1 MKRLFALTLALIMV
15 LSLATVAFADDVSG
29 VGDHASET
37 GSITINGA
45 STESNT
51 YKLYKML
58 LLESYNTASGAYSYK
73 AENDW
78 KEFLASADAAP
89 YMATDTDGYVT
100 WIWTAP
106 TNLPEDDTTTPRTEA
121 EAKAKFAKLAMAY
134 AERKDLTP
142 QRTTANSGDY
152 VNVEGGIMFEDLT
165 LGYYLI
171 DSTMGAL
178 CGLTTTNPN
187 AAINAKNAAPTID
200 KQVKEDSTNN
210 WGSNNTAD
218 IGQTV
223 DFMTTINVHAGAQNY
238 VLHDTMSVGLTFD
251 PDSVSVEHRETD
263 IGKTETVPAAQYSVV
278 TGAYDGCDKGCTFHV
293 VFTQEFCDHLDT
305 NDKVIVYYSAM
316 LNRNATIA
324 GDGNNNETFLE
335 FGEEH
340 TTTTDSTNTK
350 TFGFD
355 LVKTDSQGIKID
367 GAKFRIYSTP
377 TGYTT
382 GEGENEV
389 STEIDVVILKDKD
402 EKPVLDGNDNPIY
415 RRARAN
421 EDGVEIEVKGG
432 IVTLVG
438 FDNGTYY
445 LEETEAPDGYN
456 KLTGRQA
463 FTIAD
468 GNLTAS
474 FDQDGK
480 ISAGSGVQVVNK
492 TGSML
497 PETGAMGTVLFIS
510 FGTFVALGTGTLLVT
525 KKRMSM
531 IED

>member
-15 LSLATVAFADDVSG
+15 LSLATVAFADDATG

-134 AERKDLTP
+134 AERKGLTP
-142 QRTTANSGDY
+142 QRTTSNSGDY

-171 DSTMGAL
+171 DST
-178 CGLTTTNPN
+178 
-187 AAINAKNAAPTID
+187 
-200 KQVKEDSTNN
+200 NN

-223 DFMTTINVHAGAQNY
+223 EFMTTINVHAGAQNY

-263 IGKTETVPAAQYSVV
+263 IGKTETVTAAMYSVV

-367 GAKFRIYSTP
+367 GAKFRIYSTS

-402 EKPVLDGNDNPIY
+402 EKPVLDGNGNPMY